1 MVNHRKGKELYP
13 NLFSATRI
21 GNLRL
26 KNRIIA
32 APTSPS
38 SITTQGHFT
47 HEMLAY
53 LEERARG
60 GAAVVTYGEAIVH
73 SATGKSHSKQLQLD
87 SFGVRQ
93 LLREAARL
101 IHNNGAYA
109 NIQLSHGGMYGGLTS
124 VGGSEDCCSEAYGP
138 SEFDMPAG
146 HVKEM
151 PREMIYEIIDAYG
164 KGARVCKDCGFD
176 MVQIHAAH
184 GWLFSQF
191 LSPYY
196 NQRTDEFGGSL
207 ENRARFFVLAIEA
220 VRKAV
225 GPSRR

>member
-1 MVNHRKGKELYP
+1 
-13 NLFSATRI
+13 
-21 GNLRL
+21 
-26 KNRIIA
+26 
-32 APTSPS
+32 
-38 SITTQGHFT
+38 
-47 HEMLAY
+47 
-53 LEERARG
+53 
-60 GAAVVTYGEAIVH
+60 
-73 SATGKSHSKQLQLD
+73 
-87 SFGVRQ
+87 
-93 LLREAARL
+93 
-101 IHNNGAYA
+101 
-109 NIQLSHGGMYGGLTS
+109 
-124 VGGSEDCCSEAYGP
+124 
-138 SEFDMPAG
+138 MPAG

-184 GWLFSQF
+184 GWLFSQL